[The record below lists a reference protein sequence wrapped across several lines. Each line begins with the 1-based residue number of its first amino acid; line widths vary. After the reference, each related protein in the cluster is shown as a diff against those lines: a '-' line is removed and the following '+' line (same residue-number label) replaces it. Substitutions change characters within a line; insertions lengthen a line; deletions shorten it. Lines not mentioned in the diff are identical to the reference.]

1 MERKKIEKIRQ
12 FLQQI
17 DADELEGFNKTAIYK
32 NFYIAQI
39 LFHDFN
45 YQTIEFNQFVHFM
58 ADKER
63 VNNKNKAE
71 TLIDLYT
78 FFGNGNESMT
88 GLTNSLNSIVNAI
101 FENSSELKRH
111 YKEQFIQEI
120 RELNKHRVELE
131 EEVEK
136 LTSELGAFKEE
147 KTLIEKDIQR
157 LEASKKEYLQLNK
170 EKKYYEELLE
180 FSKKNDVANQIFTLK
195 KESKT
200 KDDQDLLNKLK
211 YLKKL
216 KDWLFTSEDGGITGD
231 QFIDQMAELI
241 YGNVLIN
248 QGTKNEEVMALSKK
262 ANEVTTKIHKFFKSF
277 EEETDKKDM

>member
-1 MERKKIEKIRQ
+1 MERKKIETIRH

-17 DADELEGFNKTAIYK
+17 DLDQLEGFKKTAIYK

-45 YQTIEFNQFVHFM
+45 YQDKEFNQFVASM

-63 VNNKNKAE
+63 VNNKKAE
-71 TLIDLYT
+71 TLIDLYA
-78 FFGNGNESMT
+78 FFGNGNDSMT
-88 GLTNSLNSIVNAI
+88 GLTNSLNSIVNTI
-101 FENSSELKRH
+101 FENSSELKRQ
-111 YKEQFIQEI
+111 YKEQFIQDI

-136 LTSELGAFKEE
+136 LTIELDAFKKN

-157 LEASKKEYLQLNK
+157 LEASKEEYLQLNK
-170 EKKYYEELLE
+170 EKKYYEELVE

-216 KDWLFTSEDGGITGD
+216 KDWLFTSEDGAITGD
-231 QFIDQMAELI
+231 QFIDQMAEMI

-248 QGTKNEEVMALSKK
+248 QGTRNEEVMALSKK
-262 ANEVTTKIHKFFKSF
+262 ASEVTTEIHKFFTSF
-277 EEETDKKDM
+277 EEEADKKDM